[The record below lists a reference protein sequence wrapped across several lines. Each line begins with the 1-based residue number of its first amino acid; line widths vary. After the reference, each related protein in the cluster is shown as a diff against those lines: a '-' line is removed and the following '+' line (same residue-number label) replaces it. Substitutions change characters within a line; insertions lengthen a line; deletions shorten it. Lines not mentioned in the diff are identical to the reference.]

1 MITDWLSHWISLGFG
16 LGLLYLPHLCFR
28 ESLASR
34 LMAGCVLS
42 LTVIQAHVLL
52 TVLGWQSMPIF
63 LLHEAALYCVVPLLF
78 LCVESLLGMNVT
90 GRHIAL
96 HLSPVTGISLIALLQ
111 IIKPELEMTLQ
122 KGVYGISFAA
132 GSAYALL
139 VLKRLG
145 RFAHPTSLV
154 RAEAILLTL
163 VVITGLGAALLV
175 MIGVVFEQPW
185 FYLAYGSAITALM
198 VLGHLLQLRYPEL
211 AQVVSDELREAAAVE
226 GLQQE
231 ANRRSQ
237 LAGTNIQDKLA
248 CLQQQMEQEHLYRQ
262 EDLNL
267 AQLASVIGLS
277 SHQLSELINEHKGI
291 NFSRFLKQYRI
302 GEARQLLIERP
313 SMSVLEIGMATG
325 FNSLSAF
332 YTAFREIEGMAP
344 GMYRKQHH
352 RIDKIT

>member
-1 MITDWLSHWISLGFG
+1 MTANWLSHWISLGLG
-16 LGLLYLPHLCFR
+16 LGLLYLPPLYWR

-42 LTVIQAHVLL
+42 LTIIQAHVLL
-52 TVLGWQSMPIF
+52 SVLEWQSMPVF
-63 LLHEAALYCVVPLLF
+63 LLHEVALCCVAPLLF
-78 LCVESLLGMNVT
+78 LCVESLLGT
-90 GRHIAL
+90 PISTRLIAL
-96 HLSPVTGISLIALLQ
+96 HLSPVMGVVLIALVQ
-111 IIKPELEMTLQ
+111 ITRPELEMVMQ
-122 KGVYGISFAA
+122 KGVYGISFVA

-139 VLKRLG
+139 VSRRLG
-145 RFAHPTSLV
+145 RLAHPASLV
-154 RAEAILLTL
+154 RAEAMLLTL
-163 VVITGLGAALLV
+163 VILAGLGAALLV
-175 MIGVVFEQPW
+175 LIGFVFEHPW

-198 VLGHLLQLRYPEL
+198 ALGHLLHLQYPEL

-231 ANRRSQ
+231 GNRHSQ
-237 LAGTNIQDKLA
+237 LAGTDIQEKLA
-248 CLQQQMEQEHLYRQ
+248 CLQKQMEQEHLYRH

-267 AQLASVIGLS
+267 AQLASVVGLS

-302 GEARQLLIERP
+302 AEARQLLIKKP
-313 SMSVLEIGMATG
+313 SMSVLEVGMTTG

-344 GMYRKQHH
+344 GMYRKQHS
-352 RIDKIT
+352 RNEKMP